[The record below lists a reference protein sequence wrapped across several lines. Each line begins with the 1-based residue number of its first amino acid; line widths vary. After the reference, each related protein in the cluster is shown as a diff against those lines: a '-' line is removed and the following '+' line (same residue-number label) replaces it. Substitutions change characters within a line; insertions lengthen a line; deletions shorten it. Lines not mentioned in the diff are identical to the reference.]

1 MPDARLTQM
10 KELLAAFLRGR
21 SPLAEEEIV
30 WSGGGLRLVQTR
42 STYAL
47 EKTASPP
54 LQLVTSVRALLTRG
68 ADIMVVRDPAG
79 CHIVP
84 GGRLA
89 DGEGLLDALKRE
101 LLEETGWSVRCE
113 PVRIAMFHYQIHSSR
128 PDGFS
133 YPYPDF
139 LQLIYQAEAG
149 EYDSGQIEVGGY
161 ELEAGFRALG
171 AVKRLPLSSGEKALL
186 SLVGKK

>member
-1 MPDARLTQM
+1 MIEPLT
-10 KELLAAFLRGR
+10 AFLRGR

-42 STYAL
+42 STFPL
-47 EKTASPP
+47 ERKASPP

-68 ADIMVVRDPAG
+68 SDIMVVRDPAG
-79 CHIVP
+79 RHIVP

-89 DGEGLLDALKRE
+89 DGEELLDALERE
-101 LLEETGWSVRCE
+101 LLEETGWCVRCE
-113 PVRIAMFHYQIHSSR
+113 LVPFAMFHYHIRSSR
-128 PDGFS
+128 PDGYP

-149 EYDSGQIEVGGY
+149 RYDSGKIEVGGY
-161 ELEAGFRALG
+161 ELEAGFRARG

-186 SLVGKK
+186 KLAGKK